1 MNKEITVNNADGM
14 SLQNQIAILQLL
26 QRAGCLTR
34 THLADNTGLTQA
46 AVSKI
51 TAQLIAAGVI
61 EETGLLTGRKGRR
74 SIGLGIV
81 DGGCKVIGVKLS
93 RRNYAVGVFSLSG
106 QLLEKVKGE
115 LSPGTD
121 SKQMMVDIRKAVLG
135 FLDKY
140 QEIAALGAA
149 VPGPYLMKE
158 KRILLISELDMQARR
173 DIDLSTLFKGK
184 AFEKLPIV
192 FSHDANAGA
201 MADWWFDIEDRKFSG
216 SIVHFLV
223 GEGVGAGVVS
233 NGIVFAGAKGTAA
246 EIGHVSIDH
255 QGPTCVCGNRGCL
268 EMYCSSLA
276 FVQQA
281 EEKRKTHPGSLLNE
295 MENLTPEAIF
305 DSALRGDSLAIQCV
319 KDVAYY
325 IALGCVNIIN
335 CYNPNTI
342 LICNDMAQGGDMLLD
357 EVKQVVR
364 QRVIPFLYEHVDI
377 HFSRFRGDDILFGAA
392 AVAIDYCLKHPNTL
406 GDPRQSERR
415 NDP

>member
-1 MNKEITVNNADGM
+1 
-14 SLQNQIAILQLL
+14 
-26 QRAGCLTR
+26 
-34 THLADNTGLTQA
+34 
-46 AVSKI
+46 
-51 TAQLIAAGVI
+51 
-61 EETGLLTGRKGRR
+61 
-74 SIGLGIV
+74 
-81 DGGCKVIGVKLS
+81 
-93 RRNYAVGVFSLSG
+93 
-106 QLLEKVKGE
+106 
-115 LSPGTD
+115 
-121 SKQMMVDIRKAVLG
+121 
-135 FLDKY
+135 
-140 QEIAALGAA
+140 
-149 VPGPYLMKE
+149 
-158 KRILLISELDMQARR
+158 MQARR

-305 DSALRGDSLAIQCV
+305 DAAWRGDSLAIQCV